1 MNLFVQP
8 KFNRSSVS
16 WNGCLVGCWV
26 RCKKMAQGK
35 SIDNITNTFFVFDH
49 TPSWNESKC
58 KFIYDIHQVCHSF
71 GIHFASF
78 QAHSGFAYHT
88 SLTWN
93 AIKVKRKTL
102 SDKCH
107 FSRILFVV
115 KILQIYNM
123 TASFLFMQDYR
134 EKKFSSSESK
144 ERRKKEWNSRYYL
157 NNRSNSMPF
166 AISEFK
172 EIYIFFFCWIEIK
185 SFGFTLLFLAWNTRP
200 NRIRIT
206 FSFM

>member
-1 MNLFVQP
+1 MKANALYVLQAQQSFAYFQEQWIFLCNRNLTSAPWAGMVA
-8 KFNRSSVS
+8 
-16 WNGCLVGCWV
+16 WWVGCWV
-26 RCKKMAQGK
+26 RCKKMARGK

-71 GIHFASF
+71 GIYFASF

-115 KILQIYNM
+115 TILQIYNM
-123 TASFLFMQDYR
+123 TASFHFMQDYR
-134 EKKFSSSESK
+134 GRSF
-144 ERRKKEWNSRYYL
+144 RQVNPKKEEK
-157 NNRSNSMPF
+157 RSELPDI
-166 AISEFK
+166 IS
-172 EIYIFFFCWIEIK
+172 IIEVIQW
-185 SFGFTLLFLAWNTRP
+185 LLR
-200 NRIRIT
+200 
-206 FSFM
+206 